1 MVLEKK
7 EEVTALEM
15 RLQALDKDLDWK
27 KEVTAF
33 FAIKVYTNTV
43 EPLFDEP
50 VYSVTSVLGYR
61 FSRDTSIQGA
71 QNLVPEKCW
80 DNLCICYLYWRDTSI
95 QGKRHFFGVTKPGFN
110 LHSGDTV
117 ALKKWLTTKDRY
129 NIDKLIMI
137 FIHYLAAWNN
147 DCSRF

>member
-50 VYSVTSVLGYR
+50 VYSVTSLLGYSTAFQGTPPFR
-61 FSRDTSIQGA
+61 GHKIWSRRNVQIIFVFVISIEGTPLSKERDTFLGSRNPDLTSIQGT
-71 QNLVPEKCW
+71 P
-80 DNLCICYLYWRDTSI
+80 
-95 QGKRHFFGVTKPGFN
+95 
-110 LHSGDTV
+110 
-117 ALKKWLTTKDRY
+117 
-129 NIDKLIMI
+129 
-137 FIHYLAAWNN
+137 
-147 DCSRF
+147 

>member
-33 FAIKVYTNTV
+33 FAIKVYTNRV

-50 VYSVTSVLGYR
+50 VYSVTSL
-61 FSRDTSIQGA
+61 
-71 QNLVPEKCW
+71 
-80 DNLCICYLYWRDTSI
+80 
-95 QGKRHFFGVTKPGFN
+95 
-110 LHSGDTV
+110 
-117 ALKKWLTTKDRY
+117 
-129 NIDKLIMI
+129 
-137 FIHYLAAWNN
+137 
-147 DCSRF
+147 